1 MGRIIPTLGNPK
13 GYPPYEL
20 VKVLGYT
27 NCQILYYICRGQI
40 TDSAAFQKAKKS
52 HDELLQ
58 SLGDNSNSNDESTT
72 LPHEPTTQLHQRERV
87 TTPHSDARL
96 TAFSIPEAMDS
107 EPNEIL
113 PALIPGGKGL
123 KIDKI
128 AILKRGSGLLNY
140 QTWVQEAHNAF
151 LANPY

>member
-1 MGRIIPTLGNPK
+1 MGRIIPTPGNPK

-20 VKVLGYT
+20 AKVLGYT
-27 NCQILYYICRGQI
+27 NRQILYYIRGGQV
-40 TDSAAFQKAKKS
+40 TDSVAFQKAKKS
-52 HDELLQ
+52 HDELLW
-58 SLGDNSNSNDESTT
+58 SLGDNSDSNNKSTT
-72 LPHEPTTQLHQRERV
+72 LPHELTTHEPITQLYQRERI

-96 TAFSIPEAMDS
+96 TAFLIPEAMDS

-140 QTWVQEAHNAF
+140 
-151 LANPY
+151 